1 MSWMNKTALLI
12 VDDEP
17 INVQMAAEC
26 LAADYDIFVAKSGFD
41 ALTLLQHQSVGLILL
56 DIGMPEMDGFA
67 TAERVAAL
75 PHCAA
80 IPIIY
85 LTADNSEETISK
97 AFDTGAADYV
107 IKPFKRKELL
117 ARVKNRLETERLK
130 QEQHDL
136 LKRNTHLIELIK
148 SHVAYLKTDVHGMIT
163 EVSVSFCELFLCQE
177 NPVTDCNSYFIGKN
191 VNILKS
197 GSTPVA
203 QYQDLWRSLALG
215 EVFTHTIEDKHPCG
229 TNGWYRVTIA
239 PDMSESGQLIGYIAF
254 YLNIDKEVRF
264 EREAT
269 TDYLTGLCNRA
280 KFDRLFQDELLR
292 AQRYR
297 HSFSLILADIDHFK
311 TVNDDYGH
319 LVGDVVLKEFAQ
331 LLSQHIRQTD
341 SVARWGGEEFIIL
354 CPNTD
359 NVGAVQ
365 LAEKLRC
372 VIQEHLFASIGQKTA
387 SFGVSTYQPQWDGTD
402 LFRQVDKALYQ
413 AKEAGRN
420 KVVSFIA

>member
-1 MSWMNKTALLI
+1 MNKTALLI

-17 INVQMAAEC
+17 INLQMAAEC
-26 LAADYDIFVAKSGFD
+26 LSADYDIFVARSGFD

-67 TAERVAAL
+67 TAESIAAL

-80 IPIIY
+80 VPIIY

-148 SHVAYLKTDVHGMIT
+148 SHVAYLKTDVNGIVT
-163 EVSVSFCELFLCQE
+163 EVSASLCDLFLCKE
-177 NPVTDCNSYFIGKN
+177 SNEVNCFEYFIGNN
-191 VNILKS
+191 VNLLKS
-197 GSTPVA
+197 GSTPLE
-203 QYQDLWRSLALG
+203 QYQRLWQSLAMG
-215 EVFTHTIEDKHPCG
+215 EVFTHEIEDKHPSG
-229 TNGWYRVTIA
+229 TSAWYRVTIA
-239 PDMSESGQLIGYIAF
+239 PDVDENGQLVGYIAF

-264 EREAT
+264 EHEAT
-269 TDYLTGLCNRA
+269 TDYLTGLWNRA
-280 KFDRLFQDELLR
+280 KFDRLFHDELIR
-292 AQRYR
+292 AQRYL
-297 HSFSLILADIDHFK
+297 HPFSLILADIDHFK

-319 LVGDVVLKEFAQ
+319 LVGDAVLKDFAQ
-331 LLSQHIRQTD
+331 LLSQNIRQTD

-359 NVGAVQ
+359 KDGVMQ
-365 LAEKLRC
+365 LAEKLRQ
-372 VIQEHLFASIGQKTA
+372 VIQNYCFTTIGHKTA
-387 SFGVSTYQPQWDGTD
+387 SFGVATYYSQEDGLE
-402 LFRQVDKALYQ
+402 LFRNVDKALYQ
-413 AKEAGRN
+413 AKEGGRN
-420 KVVSFIA
+420 KVVSFVA

>member
-1 MSWMNKTALLI
+1 MNKTALLI

-26 LAADYDIFVAKSGFD
+26 LSADYDIYVARSGFD
-41 ALTLLQHQSVGLILL
+41 AVTLLRHQSVELILL

-67 TAERVAAL
+67 TAEAIAAL
-75 PHCAA
+75 PNCSA

-130 QEQHDL
+130 QEQYHL
-136 LKRNTHLIELIK
+136 VQRNNHLIELIK
-148 SHVAYLKTDVHGMIT
+148 SHVAYLKTNTNGIIT
-163 EVSVSFCELFLCQE
+163 EVSPSFCRLFHSHQQDIEQCNRYFVGNNVNMLRTSSTPQE
-177 NPVTDCNSYFIGKN
+177 HYFQLWQAIGK
-191 VNILKS
+191 
-197 GSTPVA
+197 
-203 QYQDLWRSLALG
+203 Q
-215 EVFTHTIEDKHPCG
+215 EVYTHEIEDRHADG
-229 TNGWYRVTIA
+229 ASGWYRVTIA
-239 PDMSESGQLIGYIAF
+239 PDSDESGQLIGYIAF

-280 KFDRLFQDELLR
+280 KFDALFHDELIR

-319 LVGDVVLKEFAQ
+319 LVGDAVLKEFAQ

-359 NVGAVQ
+359 NDGAVQ
-365 LAEKLRC
+365 LAEKLRH
-372 VIQEHLFASIGQKTA
+372 VIQEYVFTSIGHKTA
-387 SFGVSTYQPQWDGTD
+387 SFGVATYHPQWDGLD
-402 LFRQVDKALYQ
+402 LFRNVDKALYQ
-413 AKEAGRN
+413 AKDTGRN
-420 KVVSFIA
+420 KVVSFPA